1 MTGGVQPPL
10 GDVAT
15 RREAVVVAALSI
27 VGESGLEALSAR
39 SLAKHCGVSTM
50 AIYSLFGGMPGLYE
64 ALAARATD
72 LMNTY
77 ILDAN
82 SGLPPLDRLRGFG
95 LAYRRFALEHPAAFE
110 LLTRRGHSL
119 VVAMRD
125 RPSYAAYLAAIEQ
138 GKAEGL
144 FRPELDAREFG
155 DILWAAAHGM
165 LTFELSGTYPAGEDH
180 EARLMRGFDLLLA
193 AGMPVEQRK

>member
-1 MTGGVQPPL
+1 MTLTPPL
-10 GDVAT
+10 GGEVAA
-15 RREAVVVAALSI
+15 RREAVVEAALAF

-39 SLAKHCGVSTM
+39 SLAKQCGISTM

-72 LMNTY
+72 LMNAY

-82 SGLPPLDRLRGFG
+82 TALPPLDRLRGFAR
-95 LAYRRFALEHPAAFE
+95 AYRRFALEHPAAFE

-144 FRPELDAREFG
+144 FRPELDAAEFG

-165 LTFELSGTYPAGEDH
+165 LTFELSGTYPAAADH

-193 AGMPVEQRK
+193 AGMPPDRHK